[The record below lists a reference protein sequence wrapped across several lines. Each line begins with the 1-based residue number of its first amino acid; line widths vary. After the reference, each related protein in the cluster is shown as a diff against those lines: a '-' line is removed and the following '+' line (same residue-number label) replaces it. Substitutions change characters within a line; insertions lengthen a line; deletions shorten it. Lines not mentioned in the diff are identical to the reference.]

1 MDNHTFA
8 GECRCSFSGTATEI
22 SDENFVLIN
31 NLEDFDVIGLLR
43 STKVSGE
50 PTFPVYSNA
59 LYSAFHL
66 VSIHWHFFPADEHTI
81 IVSAHLRFK

>member
-1 MDNHTFA
+1 MNADVPFRA
-8 GECRCSFSGTATEI
+8 PTEI

-66 VSIHWHFFPADEHTI
+66 VSMHWHFFPADEHTM
-81 IVSAHLRFK
+81 IVLAHLRFR